1 MTATHLGALLPAL
14 GACNRRHDA
23 DASPALGGDLAGPA
37 GGRGSRR
44 GRRLG
49 GGMLARSDCR
59 RRGRR
64 GYRGG
69 GPARWLGRWWRGKTV
84 AHVHGVHCRMSQA
97 PARRTCEQLESRA
110 SHAAPSCWPLGCRH
124 TGRRELDVLSVE
136 AQRVRGRGRAFN
148 CRLRT
153 RQWRRGG
160 RRGEVGGEGGEDNKV
175 ARVGWESPGRGCAL
189 CQILR
194 VVVLEKKKIR
204 MLAWSKSPRKDKVV
218 GHGDTPMEP
227 GLGDAGQ

>member
-14 GACNRRHDA
+14 GACIRRHDA

-124 TGRRELDVLSVE
+124 AGRRELDVLSVE

-160 RRGEVGGEGGEDNKV
+160 VVERLGARGARTTRWLGWVGRVQEEDAHCAKFSVWLSSRKKNTHAGMV
-175 ARVGWESPGRGCAL
+175 EISPKG
-189 CQILR
+189 
-194 VVVLEKKKIR
+194 
-204 MLAWSKSPRKDKVV
+204 
-218 GHGDTPMEP
+218 
-227 GLGDAGQ
+227 